1 MKALAPKEPSQLP
14 SNFPYLTMRRI
25 KEQQRVEE
33 RRQHLMAIVT
43 MIAVSLAGIAMLLF
57 FIGDALWQSLV
68 SICSQPGAFALVL
81 PTLFCLVFFAFVN
94 LWLSRH
100 YELTGDGSQ

>member
-1 MKALAPKEPSQLP
+1 MKALAPKEPRQLP

-43 MIAVSLAGIAMLLF
+43 MIAVSLAGIAVLLF
-57 FIGDALWQSLV
+57 FIGEAIWQSLV

-100 YELTGDGSQ
+100 YKLSGDSQ